1 MRRRFSISNGTEE
14 LIGDGVVKGSE
25 ESGEHFADC
34 DELIE
39 ELVVEG
45 GIEVFEIA

>member
-1 MRRRFSISNGTEE
+1 M
-14 LIGDGVVKGSE
+14 LKGSE

-34 DELIE
+34 DELLE
-39 ELVVEG
+39 EFVVEG